1 MKNEKEMLSLPRKR
15 NVCTKQKHVQKHP
28 FLKEIHTH
36 TWENVHLTEK
46 IEKSKKK
53 MAKKNIFW

>member
-53 MAKKNIFW
+53 